1 MSFELRDFV
10 CYVCYVLSRLSRFSF
25 CGIMIK
31 EKPYKLLWKLDELL
45 GDRDS
50 FLLREIRLC
59 SWNQIGNN
67 GANEC
72 EMNDNFP

>member
-1 MSFELRDFV
+1 MEISWV
-10 CYVCYVLSRLSRFSF
+10 
-25 CGIMIK
+25 
-31 EKPYKLLWKLDELL
+31 LL

-50 FLLREIRLC
+50 IILREIRLC

-67 GANEC
+67 DANEC